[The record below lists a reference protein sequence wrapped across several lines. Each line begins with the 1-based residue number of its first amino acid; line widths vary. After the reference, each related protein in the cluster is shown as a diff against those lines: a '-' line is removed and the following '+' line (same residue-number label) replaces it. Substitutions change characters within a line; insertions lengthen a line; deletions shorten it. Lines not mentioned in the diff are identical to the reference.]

1 MSEFQLNRV
10 NKILENQTFHYLN
23 EKEILKEK
31 PGIPKEE
38 LDNILHSQAYLLY
51 ALKSITGE
59 QYEELSQFITD
70 GFSDNGLDLV
80 YYSIPSNELLICQS
94 KWIKKGKGGVDKGE
108 ILKFIN
114 GVDDLLKLNFE
125 AFNDKLKKHSKIF
138 EKAILSSN
146 IKIKLILAHSGD
158 RTSNENLKIIK
169 DKLDEFNDVDEDI
182 FFKEFNLKDAYTYL
196 KDSIEGEPINA
207 EVDLFD
213 WGYFDE
219 PYKSYYG
226 IMSCGQVAELIS
238 TENSRI
244 FSKNIRS
251 FIGFS
256 GINKEITNTLIDEPE
271 KFFYLNNGIIL
282 ICKEVKKSP
291 YNSGRREIGEFHLKD
306 LTVVNGAQTVGAIN
320 FAFTKQPEKVNTA
333 KVFVKIISLEGTP
346 GNFDKNITVASNTQN
361 KIEKRDFI
369 SLDGQQ
375 KRLKN
380 EFYLSGFNYHIKR
393 DDKELI
399 KDKKN
404 FYFEETTISL
414 ACLKDDSR
422 FSTYAKREIGKLWE
436 DRNYDKIFNSQLN
449 INQIINSV
457 LVFREIERSLKL
469 YQSREKLILSH
480 GVYLLGYLIFQKLKD
495 QGIMAP
501 TFNISKYL
509 EQNFKKDFFLYSKR
523 LITAYED
530 VSPDN
535 KFPLAIF
542 KNFKLCETMKS
553 KVLQQEGIVQPGQSY
568 TLFDKI

>member
-10 NKILENQTFHYLN
+10 KKILENQTFIYVD
-23 EKEILKEK
+23 EKEILNEK
-31 PGIPKEE
+31 PNIPKGE
-38 LDNILHSQAYLLY
+38 LENIIHSQAFLLY
-51 ALKSITGE
+51 AVKSITGE
-59 QYEELSQFITD
+59 SYEELSHFITD
-70 GFSDNGLDLV
+70 GFSDNGIDLI
-80 YYSIPSNELLICQS
+80 YYSIPTNELLVCQS
-94 KWIKKGKGGVDKGE
+94 KWIKKGRGGVDKGE

-114 GVDDLLKLNFE
+114 GVDDLLKLNFD
-125 AFNDKLKKHSKIF
+125 AFNDKVKKHSKIF
-138 EKAILSSN
+138 EKAILSAN
-146 IKIKLILAHSGD
+146 IKIKLVLAHSGD
-158 RTSNENLKIIK
+158 RTSNENLQIIE
-169 DKLDEFNDVDEDI
+169 DKLEEFNDVDEDI

-207 EVDLFD
+207 EIDLFD

-226 IMSCGQVAELIS
+226 IMNCGQVAELIS
-238 TENSRI
+238 TENNRI

-251 FIGFS
+251 FIGFT
-256 GINKEITNTLIDEPE
+256 GINKEITNTLLDEPE

-291 YNSGRREIGEFHLKD
+291 YNSGRREIGKFHLKD

-320 FAFTKQPEKVNTA
+320 FAFSKQPEKVNTA
-333 KVFVKIISLEGTP
+333 KVFVKIISLEGSP
-346 GNFDKNITVASNTQN
+346 ENFDKNITVASNTQN

-369 SLDGQQ
+369 SLDVQQ

-414 ACLKDDSR
+414 ACLKDDSG
-422 FSTYAKREIGKLWE
+422 FSTYAKREIGKLW
-436 DRNYDKIFNSQLN
+436 DDKNYDKIFNFELKTD
-449 INQIINSV
+449 QIINSV
-457 LVFREIERSLKL
+457 LVYREIEKSLNI
-469 YQSREKLILSH
+469 YHSREKLVLSH
-480 GVYLLGYLIFQKLKD
+480 GVYLLAHLIFQKLKD
-495 QGIMAP
+495 QDIMAP

-509 EQNFKKDFFLYSKR
+509 EQTFKKDFALYSKR
-523 LITAYED
+523 LIKAYEE

-542 KNFKLCETMKS
+542 KNFKLCETIKS

-568 TLFDKI
+568 TLFDKM